1 MLSQSINNTKC
12 YFSEF
17 EEMLSKTPTLAR
29 PEELLHIGATLE
41 EEIEKEVDSDQML
54 ADTGSIACNYIELN
68 PWHYTQEERQT
79 FWQTKLQ
86 YNLTTVHF
94 SNSI

>member
-1 MLSQSINNTKC
+1 M
-12 YFSEF
+12 EH
-17 EEMLSKTPTLAR
+17 ERDP
-29 PEELLHIGATLE
+29 
-41 EEIEKEVDSDQML
+41 DQML

-86 YNLTTVHF
+86 YSLSLVSF
-94 SNSI
+94 KCGVIPRD